1 MSGLGAFGAFAGGV
15 AGGYERGLALR
26 EKIDKRKKEKEEKD
40 ARRQEMEAGAEAD
53 AKFDGQQTSV
63 GEQPITVEGQGAEY
77 SGELGNAGLS
87 SINYL
92 DDKEPQ
98 EFSLGGVVRPAGLR
112 ARSLKKSYV
121 SKVSAS
127 TNTGAMG
134 SRSTHVGM
142 SGVQNSNGYSLADFA
157 NRPVQTLAD
166 GGLVDEVAKPKSYG
180 LSSVSMA
187 ADPSSLS
194 FQTNQEA
201 TQTQPAQSQPAP
213 KADFGKRLSA
223 RYNAMRDKALE
234 LGRMEAAKDYH
245 DLGFQV
251 RDKMVKE
258 GITNAQRQFQ
268 LTGDIRG
275 FVSIYND
282 AVDDGANIEGYEKTE
297 NGYALRINDNGKVM
311 TREVS
316 PDEIKGMVMEFN
328 DPAHRYALEAE
339 YNFKTKMETFKTD
352 EDIRKEKAKGVTLS
366 PGQKHFSADGNE
378 LYNPKDDSSLSETE
392 LAFKASQGD
401 QNATKALNLIQSHKA
416 KIAREGRAPRAERE
430 IPFEQQ
436 AYQDWAAE
444 PQNKGKGKNQY
455 LREKATWSQSEPLD
469 SVTESTVNYD
479 EDGNEKR
486 TSRTSKVK
494 PKQPA
499 AKTKQAAFNKDEL
512 FKKYGIK

>member
-53 AKFDGQQTSV
+53 AKFDGQQASV
-63 GEQPITVEGQGAEY
+63 GEQPITVEGQGLNN
-77 SGELGNAGLS
+77 GGMTNDVGLNNAGLS
-87 SINYL
+87 SINYMPEE
-92 DDKEPQ
+92 KPAA
-98 EFSLGGVVRPAGLR
+98 FKNGGLVR
-112 ARSLKKSYV
+112 KY
-121 SKVSAS
+121 
-127 TNTGAMG
+127 
-134 SRSTHVGM
+134 
-142 SGVQNSNGYSLADFA
+142 
-157 NRPVQTLAD
+157 AD

-316 PDEIKGMVMEFN
+316 PDEIRGMVMEFS
-328 DPAHRYALEAE
+328 DPAYRYAAEAKYNLE
-339 YNFKTKMETFKTD
+339 TKLETFKTD

-469 SVTESTVNYD
+469 SVTESSVNYD

-499 AKTKQAAFNKDEL
+499 EKAKPAAFNKDEL